1 MAQIRF
7 YKNMFEEKFY
17 ECKYDSNKT
26 LLQHI
31 EDYSTKNVYTEFYVE
46 CYDSETGETSY
57 EPLIEEASE
66 ISVVIY
72 ANGISVKED
81 YEVKKE
87 DLITIIYLPLG
98 TAEEL
103 QTGLNWGSIIGGT
116 VLVALGVIACFTGYG
131 AIVGVPLI
139 ISGIMTASTGVVG
152 LIVQDKQKNA
162 KHTSSGLETGESS
175 PDIRGANNEL
185 ITGNPYPF
193 VIGKHL
199 ITPQIVGAPYTEYS
213 GIRGEDAYI
222 HVMYCLG
229 YGPVSVSD
237 LKLEDFVLTKNT
249 KNLISGEFDDIDPYW
264 EDNEIEIELIQGQ
277 PNFIGYS
284 KNYPN
289 VVVQED
295 VKSNI
300 LHIADNSITELSK
313 VIYKG
318 RGFSN
323 GYRTNTV
330 VFTDSCP
337 IKFTVVLDA
346 PNGLYKTRNE
356 TRKDGDNSV
365 SYTAYSSLTLY
376 YAIQWRFYD
385 ETKEPSK
392 ADGSDFDDWNNIVTW
407 NGQSCAVSLDQNL
420 INADKNNHAGNSYD
434 VSVYDNFK
442 DKAVCNFG
450 RFSGKDYISQVRL
463 CSTVT
468 ISKEDA
474 KKIIDTKG
482 PNKIKSIEVRVL
494 RVSPCYIDQEKVTNT
509 GTDSSNGPWSYCD
522 VINLDSISTIRFDE
536 TELKDND
543 VYKAE
548 TVQSKKDFDKF
559 SYISL
564 KAKADSNGTLQGQL
578 DSFNC
583 VIQSFSPIWNSETKE
598 WLPEGVQR
606 ETYYYGYGE
615 KLLTQPDDW
624 TQNYTDYLIFDD
636 VNSRFVKNNSLNF
649 VVGTHYKPADM
660 SSKYKEAFVDKNLYE
675 EFRQKGFNWHR
686 WQKGSNYIEKI
697 RSEIFNNKVNNN
709 YYLPESAKKYL
720 NNSSASGFMLAC
732 VGPQNGP
739 VAFGYNEI
747 NLLSVTDWY
756 ENSLGV
762 EDGSLDIDN
771 NPVKIDFCANGYIYD
786 RTKLE
791 DLLKQ
796 IAFTGRATYTYDETG
811 KIKIIMD
818 KPVDYPVGVINQQNC
833 KEFSIFYNYNTLPAG
848 FRVGFNDENDGYLNN
863 SFTCW
868 SDGNSE
874 ANYKGQV
881 EPYQIPFVTNPV
893 QCWSLM
899 RYLLAIRCFQRETV
913 IAKLGISSALYSLG
927 DVVAIASDELLIGNG
942 SSRVQSPIQ
951 DDEYIYGLILDSTYH
966 YDGDTDSDGRCTQG
980 ISVFQVKKYGKSRLV
995 TFRLAKDGETQCGY
1009 TLRKGTTNIVLFE
1022 TPVLRDFSND
1032 PSDGALKYS
1041 FNTGDICLLGLAET
1055 TYSRYIITKIK
1066 TDRNNSVS
1074 YTLMNYDESFYKYGE
1089 KLPVF
1094 KKNMTTPQ
1102 LLQKPLTFSEVPTTM
1117 RELNEK
1123 ITENKDKVEVI
1134 TPLPTTPV
1142 LSSIKATKDSLQ
1154 ILFNKSEIPNFSNLI
1169 IEISKDEGIT
1179 YSQSYVVYD
1188 DGVYPFDRELDGY
1201 PEKEDLARWRIR
1213 AKSVNAYGNQSLNYS
1228 STMPI
1233 DITDYG
1239 TWVPPVI
1246 SAVNVKAQEL
1256 GLIYDWVCTPLY
1268 TNRVF
1273 YGNVVYDIV
1282 LKYGT
1287 TIRDSQELSQTFFEY
1302 TFDRSKDGYP
1312 ETDANY
1318 NKYNSNQTGATLLS
1332 KYKVYVKSRD
1342 LVSGKTSIE
1351 KSNNS
1356 IVTTD
1361 YKTWYVEKPEVNIT
1375 ASSRNISLTMK
1386 QGNDNYGIN
1395 KFYIGVKKASDTKYY
1410 HPFEEYKDSSGKFVT
1425 PYDSVDNYK
1434 TSNTEYKELN
1444 LGYYSQIMPLEGQN
1458 DKNPTPTA
1466 TTYQFSVFVAN
1477 EIHTGKSNYELSGIT
1492 ATAQATGA
1500 KDIVANA
1507 ITNNKL
1513 AEGCVTADKIHA
1525 GTITADQMAATDLS
1539 TAGVTVGKIS
1549 GKGLNLDS
1557 SESQSNFWNLEDGK
1571 EEFRVGND
1579 IAYENADGTPKNS
1592 NAAYIHYKK
1601 DSNGAGQLFIA
1612 LSKFF
1617 ISSIASII
1625 KGLFKIQTN
1634 DSKDFVVINP
1644 EATANTSASI
1654 AAKTMQIKGSVETSS
1669 KTTTNTLTITS
1680 GNDTSVSSFGNEP
1693 LSIGSATGF
1702 NIGIDNNEILARNN
1716 GKISSLFINAASLYL
1731 NDQGGDV
1738 YISTSGKFSSGGLV
1752 YNGGAKNV
1760 DGLEARTYFK
1770 GDNNGRP
1777 TYRLLWNITDF
1788 FNTEINSSTIG
1799 NCTTRGFVGFVLSQ
1813 RENSGW
1819 NSSGYHIGYIDMN
1832 ISYRPITNGFNLYYT
1847 NESYVPYIIKDTAN
1861 SNYYLALKVVSA
1873 GRGYRLFGR
1882 FYDGQKYDSTAKNY
1896 TGGSSYVNTEIN
1908 ATDANGTLPAGYELI
1923 STYNS
1928 VDLSPKF
1935 NNIWN
1940 VSEVSKAHNDGSGN
1954 NIVDTY
1960 ATKTELTDWNCANAN
1975 YTGDPN
1981 DCEIGKWYSI
1991 NTTSNPTNMPASS
2004 GYGWAN
2010 VITFAANNN
2019 SSYKQQLCFYI
2030 NYELMYM
2037 RTQINGH
2044 WGKWTQFMREGDKA
2058 TNSDRIDGYHMSISN
2073 STITFTKE

>member
-46 CYDSETGETSY
+46 RYDSETGETSY

-289 VVVQED
+289 VVVQKD

-442 DKAVCNFG
+442 DKVVCDFG

-697 RSEIFNNKVNNN
+697 RSEIFNNKVNKN

-762 EDGSLDIDN
+762 EDGSVDDDGNI
-771 NPVKIDFCANGYIYD
+771 VKIDFCANGYIYD
-786 RTKLE
+786 RIKLE

-833 KEFSIFYNYNTLPAG
+833 KEFSIFYNYNPLPAG
-848 FRVGFNDENDGYLNN
+848 FRIGFNDENDGYLNN

-874 ANYKGQV
+874 TNYKGQV

-913 IAKLGISSALYSLG
+913 IAKLGISSVLYSLG
-927 DVVAIASDELLIGNG
+927 DVVAIASDELLIGDG

-980 ISVFQVKKYGKSRLV
+980 ISVFQAKKYGKSRLV
-995 TFRLAKDGETQCGY
+995 TFRLAKDGESQYGY

-1032 PSDGALKYS
+1032 PSDGLLKYS

-1055 TYSRYIITKIK
+1055 TYSRYIITKVK

-1094 KKNMTTPQ
+1094 KKNMTTPSFIPNNYN
-1102 LLQKPLTFSEVPTTM
+1102 LSDIPNNMKGF
-1117 RELNEK
+1117 NEK
-1123 ITENKDKVEVI
+1123 LSETIDIANSMQPKLVSITSSDGLIFKRSNGSYIPEEITLFAKSSENLPTGSWFKDGEYLSTETSIIVKPEDAGLYRYETNGYYDSVSIFVLEDSENNYNISVSNENFSIPTNIDLNILKDGVITISIDVYKGTRNLVPVDGETSTGQYSIYVPECSPFTITKDGYKYNKVHIEWTAGAELPDMTQLINFDIEVEGVLMQKSISVSAASQGIAGESAYIVDCMDNILIDTDENGKTKSQIFISIPYKAYKGFLELTPTLEEPKNGEFRVI
-1134 TPLPTTPV
+1134 TPTNLP
-1142 LSSIKATKDSLQ
+1142 IG
-1154 ILFNKSEIPNFSNLI
+1154 EC
-1169 IEISKDEGIT
+1169 
-1179 YSQSYVVYD
+1179 SQDV
-1188 DGVYPFDRELDGY
+1188 
-1201 PEKEDLARWRIR
+1201 
-1213 AKSVNAYGNQSLNYS
+1213 
-1228 STMPI
+1228 
-1233 DITDYG
+1233 
-1239 TWVPPVI
+1239 
-1246 SAVNVKAQEL
+1246 
-1256 GLIYDWVCTPLY
+1256 
-1268 TNRVF
+1268 
-1273 YGNVVYDIV
+1273 
-1282 LKYGT
+1282 
-1287 TIRDSQELSQTFFEY
+1287 
-1302 TFDRSKDGYP
+1302 
-1312 ETDANY
+1312 
-1318 NKYNSNQTGATLLS
+1318 
-1332 KYKVYVKSRD
+1332 
-1342 LVSGKTSIE
+1342 
-1351 KSNNS
+1351 
-1356 IVTTD
+1356 
-1361 YKTWYVEKPEVNIT
+1361 
-1375 ASSRNISLTMK
+1375 
-1386 QGNDNYGIN
+1386 
-1395 KFYIGVKKASDTKYY
+1395 
-1410 HPFEEYKDSSGKFVT
+1410 
-1425 PYDSVDNYK
+1425 
-1434 TSNTEYKELN
+1434 
-1444 LGYYSQIMPLEGQN
+1444 
-1458 DKNPTPTA
+1458 
-1466 TTYQFSVFVAN
+1466 
-1477 EIHTGKSNYELSGIT
+1477 
-1492 ATAQATGA
+1492 
-1500 KDIVANA
+1500 
-1507 ITNNKL
+1507 
-1513 AEGCVTADKIHA
+1513 A
-1525 GTITADQMAATDLS
+1525 GT
-1539 TAGVTVGKIS
+1539 
-1549 GKGLNLDS
+1549 
-1557 SESQSNFWNLEDGK
+1557 
-1571 EEFRVGND
+1571 
-1579 IAYENADGTPKNS
+1579 
-1592 NAAYIHYKK
+1592 
-1601 DSNGAGQLFIA
+1601 
-1612 LSKFF
+1612 
-1617 ISSIASII
+1617 
-1625 KGLFKIQTN
+1625 
-1634 DSKDFVVINP
+1634 
-1644 EATANTSASI
+1644 
-1654 AAKTMQIKGSVETSS
+1654 
-1669 KTTTNTLTITS
+1669 
-1680 GNDTSVSSFGNEP
+1680 
-1693 LSIGSATGF
+1693 
-1702 NIGIDNNEILARNN
+1702 
-1716 GKISSLFINAASLYL
+1716 
-1731 NDQGGDV
+1731 
-1738 YISTSGKFSSGGLV
+1738 LV
-1752 YNGGAKNV
+1752 
-1760 DGLEARTYFK
+1760 
-1770 GDNNGRP
+1770 
-1777 TYRLLWNITDF
+1777 
-1788 FNTEINSSTIG
+1788 
-1799 NCTTRGFVGFVLSQ
+1799 
-1813 RENSGW
+1813 
-1819 NSSGYHIGYIDMN
+1819 
-1832 ISYRPITNGFNLYYT
+1832 
-1847 NESYVPYIIKDTAN
+1847 
-1861 SNYYLALKVVSA
+1861 
-1873 GRGYRLFGR
+1873 
-1882 FYDGQKYDSTAKNY
+1882 
-1896 TGGSSYVNTEIN
+1896 
-1908 ATDANGTLPAGYELI
+1908 
-1923 STYNS
+1923 
-1928 VDLSPKF
+1928 
-1935 NNIWN
+1935 
-1940 VSEVSKAHNDGSGN
+1940 
-1954 NIVDTY
+1954 
-1960 ATKTELTDWNCANAN
+1960 
-1975 YTGDPN
+1975 
-1981 DCEIGKWYSI
+1981 YSI
-1991 NTTSNPTNMPASS
+1991 NKGVDCNEIKKIKVS
-2004 GYGWAN
+2004 
-2010 VITFAANNN
+2010 I
-2019 SSYKQQLCFYI
+2019 
-2030 NYELMYM
+2030 EL
-2037 RTQINGH
+2037 G
-2044 WGKWTQFMREGDKA
+2044 
-2058 TNSDRIDGYHMSISN
+2058 
-2073 STITFTKE
+2073 